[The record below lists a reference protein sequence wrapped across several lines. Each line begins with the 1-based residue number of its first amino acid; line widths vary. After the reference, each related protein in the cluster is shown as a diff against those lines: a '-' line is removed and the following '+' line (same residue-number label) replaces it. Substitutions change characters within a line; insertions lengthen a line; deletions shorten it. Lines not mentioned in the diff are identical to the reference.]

1 MDSAWINNSPY
12 LIAFITGL
20 LGGVH
25 CIGMCGGIVS
35 MLSFGQQP
43 DVKKTSSSVS
53 TSISTFHHLPL
64 LLGYNLGRI
73 AGYMSA
79 GAIIG
84 AFGSTLLNLTE
95 INQAKQL
102 LSLLAAIFMLLLGL
116 YLAGLWNGLTKIE
129 LLGVK
134 LWQVIEPFSRRFIPV
149 RTIWRA
155 IPLGFLWGWLPC
167 GMVYTILI
175 MSLSSGSAL
184 EGALL
189 MLAFGLGTLPNLL
202 AIGIVATRLIKWT
215 RHPKIRLVTGLFI
228 IAMGFMTLLIHA
240 RS

>member
-1 MDSAWINNSPY
+1 MDSSWIDSSPY

-25 CIGMCGGIVS
+25 CVGMCGGVVS
-35 MLSFGQQP
+35 MLTLGQQP
-43 DVKKTSSSVS
+43 STKKP
-53 TSISTFHHLPL
+53 STFHHLPL

-73 AGYMSA
+73 AGYISA

-84 AFGSTLLNLTE
+84 ALGSTLLSLAE
-95 INQAKQL
+95 LNQAQL
-102 LSLLAAIFMLLLGL
+102 FLSIIAAIFMLLLGV
-116 YLAGLWNGLTKIE
+116 YLAGFWNGLTKVE
-129 LLGVK
+129 LLGAK
-134 LWQVIEPFSRRFIPV
+134 LWHVIEPFSRRFIPV
-149 RTIWRA
+149 KTIWHA

-202 AIGIVATRLIKWT
+202 AMGIVATQLIKWA
-215 RHPKIRLVTGLFI
+215 RHPKVRLVAGLFVI
-228 IAMGFMTLLIHA
+228 TMGLITLL
-240 RS
+240 RFVPLS

>member
-1 MDSAWINNSPY
+1 MDSSWINTSPY

-25 CIGMCGGIVS
+25 CVGMCGGIVS
-35 MLSFGQQP
+35 ILSFGQQP
-43 DVKKTSSSVS
+43 NAKKP
-53 TSISTFHHLPL
+53 STFNHLPL

-73 AGYMSA
+73 VGYISA

-84 AFGSTLLNLTE
+84 ALGSTLLSLAE
-95 INQAKQL
+95 LNQIKQL
-102 LSLLAAIFMLLLGL
+102 LSLLAATFMLLLGL

-129 LLGVK
+129 LLGAQ
-134 LWQVIEPFSRRFIPV
+134 LWHLIEPFSRRFIPV
-149 RTIWRA
+149 KTIWHA

-175 MSLSSGSAL
+175 MSLSSASAL

-202 AIGIVATRLIKWT
+202 AMGIVATRLIKWT
-215 RHPKIRLVTGLFI
+215 RQPKIRLVAGLLV
-228 IAMGFMTLLIHA
+228 IAMALITAYNAVLFVRH
-240 RS
+240 SY